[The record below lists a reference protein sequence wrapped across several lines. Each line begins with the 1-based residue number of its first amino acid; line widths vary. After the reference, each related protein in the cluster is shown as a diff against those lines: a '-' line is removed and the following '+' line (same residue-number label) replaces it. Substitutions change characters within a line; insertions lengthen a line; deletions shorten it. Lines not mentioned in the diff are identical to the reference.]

1 MVITFSFE
9 NQLNSNNLKPTTM
22 KFSFTKITTLFT
34 LLLANV
40 FYAQNIITV
49 DNNVNSS
56 ANFTSLQAA
65 IDSAQPNDFIYISPS
80 GTVYGSCITS
90 KKLHFRGIGH
100 APEVTAGVNA
110 NITSITL
117 ITSSNPPTS
126 AAGSSISGLQINS
139 ITNFFQGGAQQV
151 NNVTIENNLI
161 NQISVGSIDNWVVR
175 GNVITSR
182 IVADITCNNWLIVN
196 NFFNVLDSPLTPL
209 NALSVDTTVSNN
221 IFVTTGNQPL
231 FTVFTNCFNVAN
243 NNIFISQNAATT
255 EINVSSAVLSN
266 NLTFNAAGTTMALL
280 SGTGNYNNVNPSFVT
295 ITPANNFAFSIANNY
310 TITNTTLVGVDGTP
324 IGILGLNFPF
334 NKRGYP
340 FAMPYIES
348 MNILNQTIP
357 LNGTLQVDVTAKS
370 N

>member
-1 MVITFSFE
+1 
-9 NQLNSNNLKPTTM
+9 M
-22 KFSFTKITTLFT
+22 KNSFTKIATIFT
-34 LLLANV
+34 LVLANA

-65 IDSAQPNDFIYISPS
+65 INSAQPNDFIYISPS
-80 GTVYGSCITS
+80 ETSYEGGTTS

-100 APEVTAGVNA
+100 TPEVTAGISA
-110 NITSITL
+110 NIGAISL
-117 ITSSNPPTS
+117 ISSGTPAAS
-126 AAGSSISGLQINS
+126 AAGSSISGLQIAS
-139 ITNFFQGGAQQV
+139 ISMFQGTALQV

-161 NQISVGSIDNWVVR
+161 NQISATNADNWVVR
-175 GNVITSR
+175 GNIITSR
-182 IVADITCNNWLIVN
+182 IITDINSNNWLIVN
-196 NFFNVLDSPLTPL
+196 NFFNVLGASLDPL
-209 NALSVDTTVSNN
+209 NGLSVDTTVSNN
-221 IFVTTGNQPL
+221 IFVTTGNQPS

-255 EINVSSAVLSN
+255 GIGISNAILSN
-266 NLTFNAAGTTMALL
+266 NLSFNAAGTTMAALL
-280 SGTGNYNNVNPSFVT
+280 GTGNFNNVNPSFTT
-295 ITPANNFAFSIANNY
+295 ITPANNFTFSLANNY
-310 TITNTTLVGVDGTP
+310 NVSNASLVGVDGTP
-324 IGILGLNFPF
+324 IGIFGFNFPF

-340 FAMPYIES
+340 FSMPYIES